1 MRKECREL
9 TCQPE
14 QLMGVLARQQSH
26 IQKCEMENER
36 LRRAGCWH
44 GNEQRET
51 ARKEEMIDLLALM
64 HHSHELLIL
73 CATKFSECMQPDR
86 AASGVADASAVTTD
100 SGDGGVRNAGDDRV
114 LQDHPE
120 HCSELLQEQLHTL
133 EQEVRTW
140 RAVAQERSSAL
151 QESLELRRRRAQ
163 TVQEQHASLQRM
175 QHELVLAQEEARQ
188 CRELLALHHIP
199 APQITLA
206 EGGGKAVSASSV
218 AEVLQS
224 KLQDVRRQ
232 LRMTEE
238 EAQVWQM
245 LAEERN
251 RALELALSQTDS
263 QGPGRQPDEGAHEAV
278 AAQSVSPSIVDPAA
292 SPLQSPPSPRIS
304 GQPTLQLSSRSAPCA
319 STPLT
324 NQTPEEEARLWR
336 EVAEDR
342 GR

>member
-1 MRKECREL
+1 
-9 TCQPE
+9 
-14 QLMGVLARQQSH
+14 MGVLARQQRH

-51 ARKEEMIDLLALM
+51 ARKEERIDLLALM
-64 HHSHELLIL
+64 HHSHELLAL
-73 CATKFSECMQPDR
+73 CATELSKSVQPDLS
-86 AASGVADASAVTTD
+86 ASGVADASAVATD
-100 SGDGGVRNAGDDRV
+100 SGNGGVRSAGDGGVPQHHSEQG
-114 LQDHPE
+114 
-120 HCSELLQEQLHTL
+120 SELLQEQLQTL

-140 RAVAQERSSAL
+140 RAVAQQRSSAL

-163 TVQEQHASLQRM
+163 TVQEQHTSLQRM
-175 QHELVLAQEEARQ
+175 EHELVLAQEEARH

-199 APQITLA
+199 APEMTLA
-206 EGGGKAVSASSV
+206 EGGGKAVSASSI

-232 LRMTEE
+232 LRMAEE
-238 EAQVWQM
+238 EAQVWQK

-251 RALELALSQTDS
+251 RALELALSR
-263 QGPGRQPDEGAHEAV
+263 GPGRQPDEGAHEANS
-278 AAQSVSPSIVDPAA
+278 AQSLSPIILDPSS
-292 SPLQSPPSPRIS
+292 SPLQSAPSPHIS
-304 GQPTLQLSSRSAPCA
+304 AQPTLQLSSRSAPCA
-319 STPLT
+319 STPPT
-324 NQTPEEEARLWR
+324 NQTPEEDARLWR

>member
-1 MRKECREL
+1 
-9 TCQPE
+9 
-14 QLMGVLARQQSH
+14 MGVLARQQSH

-44 GNEQRET
+44 GNEQLET

-73 CATKFSECMQPDR
+73 CATELSEGMQPDH
-86 AASGVADASAVTTD
+86 AARGVADASAVATD
-100 SGDGGVRNAGDDRV
+100 SDDGGMRNAGDV
-114 LQDHPE
+114 GVPQHHSE
-120 HCSELLQEQLHTL
+120 QGSELLQEQLQTL

-140 RAVAQERSSAL
+140 RAVAKERSSAL

-163 TVQEQHASLQRM
+163 TVQEQHTSLQRM

-188 CRELLALHHIP
+188 CRELLALHDIP
-199 APQITLA
+199 APETTLA
-206 EGGGKAVSASSV
+206 EGGGKAVSASSI

-232 LRMTEE
+232 LRMAEE
-238 EAQVWQM
+238 EAQVWQN

-251 RALELALSQTDS
+251 RALELALSQTPS
-263 QGPGRQPDEGAHEAV
+263 QCRGRQPDQGAHEAV
-278 AAQSVSPSIVDPAA
+278 AAQSVSPSMS
-292 SPLQSPPSPRIS
+292 SPLQSPPSPRISSIS
-304 GQPTLQLSSRSAPCA
+304 GQPTLQLSSRSAPCP
-319 STPLT
+319 STPPT